1 MSEIAERLRALLLRI
16 QKQQALTKSSPDLQ
30 HRLAALRAWQAQRLA
45 LTYADIRQRK
55 PFVAACEFFLND
67 LYGEGDFGDRDRAVE
82 RVVPIMLRLLPEA
95 VLNSLARA
103 IELNALSQELD
114 SAMAL
119 ALPAHCNSAEEITD
133 LDYARAYLS
142 TASLPSLPGARR
154 ARARKA
160 ELVAAKALGQSRSAY
175 AQARRCRR
183 EQLALL
189 LSLGRELD
197 RLVRKPLLNDLLRM
211 CRWPAKLAGL
221 GALQSFLERG
231 FAAFGKL
238 NGAGKFLSIILQ
250 RERAFMVAIDRLID
264 GDPSIELQAPN
275 SWSR

>member
-1 MSEIAERLRALLLRI
+1 MSAIAERLRALLQRI
-16 QKQQALTKSSPDLQ
+16 QKQHELTRKSPDVQ
-30 HRLAALRAWQAQRLA
+30 GRLAALRHWQALRLEV
-45 LTYADIRQRK
+45 TYADIRPQKR
-55 PFVAACEFFLND
+55 FAAACEFFLND

-82 RVVPIMLRLLPEA
+82 RVVPIMLRLLPEP

-114 SAMAL
+114 FAAAR
-119 ALPAHCNSAEEITD
+119 ALPAQCTSAAKISDE
-133 LDYARAYLS
+133 DYARAYL
-142 TASLPSLPGARR
+142 ASAG
-154 ARARKA
+154 
-160 ELVAAKALGQSRSAY
+160 LGQLPVERNPRKRRSSS
-175 AQARRCRR
+175 QRCRR

-189 LSLGRELD
+189 LILGRELD
-197 RLVRKPLLNDLLRM
+197 RLVKKPLLNELLRM

-238 NGAGKFLSIILQ
+238 SGAGPFLGIILK
-250 RERAFMVAIDRLID
+250 RERAFMRAIDRVAD
-264 GDPSIELQAPN
+264 GDTSIHFQQPN

>member
-1 MSEIAERLRALLLRI
+1 MSAIADRLHGLLLRI
-16 QKQQALTKSSPDLQ
+16 QKQQTLTKSSTDLQ
-30 HRLAALRAWQAQRLA
+30 HRLAALRAWQARRLA
-45 LTYADIRQRK
+45 VTYADIRQRQ
-55 PFVAACEFFLND
+55 PFVAACAFFLND
-67 LYGEGDFGDRDRAVE
+67 LYGDGEFGDRDRAVE

-114 SAMAL
+114 SATAL
-119 ALPAHCNSAEEITD
+119 ALPEHCISAELITD

-142 TASLPSLPGARR
+142 TAALPSSPSAAWL
-154 ARARKA
+154 RARKTH
-160 ELVAAKALGQSRSAY
+160 

-189 LSLGRELD
+189 LILGRELD

-238 NGAGKFLSIILQ
+238 NGAGRFLGIILN
-250 RERAFMVAIDRLID
+250 RERAFMVAIDRLVD
-264 GDPSIELQAPN
+264 GDESIQLQVPN
-275 SWSR
+275 SWSK

>member
-1 MSEIAERLRALLLRI
+1 MSAIAERLRALLLRI
-16 QKQQALTKSSPDLQ
+16 AKQQELTRADGEIKV
-30 HRLAALRAWQAQRLA
+30 RLGALRAWQARRLEVS
-45 LTYADIRQRK
+45 YRDIRRQE
-55 PFVAACEFFLND
+55 PFTAACEFFLND

-114 SAMAL
+114 CSMAR
-119 ALPAHCNSAEEITD
+119 ALPARCTSSDNISDA
-133 LDYARAYLS
+133 DYARAYLDS
-142 TASLPSLPGARR
+142 AGLGKLAKVRNPR
-154 ARARKA
+154 A
-160 ELVAAKALGQSRSAY
+160 LRSNS
-175 AQARRCRR
+175 RRCRR

-189 LSLGRELD
+189 LILGRELD

-238 NGAGKFLSIILQ
+238 DGAGPFLSIILT
-250 RERAFMVAIDRLID
+250 RESQFMRAIDRVEAND
-264 GDPSIELQAPN
+264 RSVQLQQPN
-275 SWSR
+275 SWSK